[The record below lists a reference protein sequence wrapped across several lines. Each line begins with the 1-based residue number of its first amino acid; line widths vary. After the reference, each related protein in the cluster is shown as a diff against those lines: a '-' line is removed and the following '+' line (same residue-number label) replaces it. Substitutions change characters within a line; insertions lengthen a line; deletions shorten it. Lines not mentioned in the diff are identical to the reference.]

1 MLLGA
6 SVVFTLG
13 AAIMAA
19 APTFGALLI
28 GRTVVGVGVGVAS
41 AVVPMYIA
49 ELSPAHLRGTLVA
62 LVNACIVSGQVSAAL
77 IDGAFSGVAH
87 GWRYMLGI
95 GGLPSALQFI
105 ALLFMPES
113 PR

>member
-6 SVVFTLG
+6 SVVFTAG

-19 APTFGALLI
+19 APTFGALLV
-28 GRTVVGVGVGVAS
+28 GRMVVGVGVGVAS

-49 ELSPAHLRGTLVA
+49 ELSPPHLRGTLVA

-95 GGLPSALQFI
+95 GGLPSAIQFI